1 MKPETTQNTTPH
13 VTRSTTTRTT
23 PTTAS
28 AGPRPTAAQTLAVV
42 RYHATLFGGSQRWL
56 APALVYAAALAIDSA
71 GGDTASDAFAYSAAF
86 LVPVGAWL
94 TRSMLTTEPSE
105 SASMLATLVGP
116 ARARLSAL
124 SAATGYALACAV
136 IGALVAGVTGS
147 GATASTTLA
156 GLSTELVC
164 VLLGT
169 AAGAVAAPPLIPAT
183 GWGVLLAGLL
193 SLGVLIA
200 RFSPADLSIRALTAV
215 SNGGALHYPVYA
227 LPFALVV
234 TALAWAASTASAT
247 RHAV

>member
-1 MKPETTQNTTPH
+1 MTMPH
-13 VTRSTTTRTT
+13 
-23 PTTAS
+23 TTAS
-28 AGPRPTAAQTLAVV
+28 ATSTQPATARPSTGPQLSGAQTLAVL
-42 RYHATLFGGSQRWL
+42 RYHVTHFAGSQRWL
-56 APALVYAAALAIDSA
+56 APVLLYGIALAIDSA
-71 GGDTASDAFAYSAAF
+71 GGDTAADAYAYSAAF

-105 SASMLATLVGP
+105 SASMVSTLVGP

-124 SAATGYALACAV
+124 SAATGYALLCAV
-136 IGALVAGVTGS
+136 IGALVAGVG
-147 GATASTTLA
+147 GAGGHTATTLA

-169 AAGAVAAPPLIPAT
+169 AVGALAAPPLIFST

-193 SLGVLIA
+193 ALGVLIA

-234 TALAWAASTASAT
+234 TGLAWAASTAAAT